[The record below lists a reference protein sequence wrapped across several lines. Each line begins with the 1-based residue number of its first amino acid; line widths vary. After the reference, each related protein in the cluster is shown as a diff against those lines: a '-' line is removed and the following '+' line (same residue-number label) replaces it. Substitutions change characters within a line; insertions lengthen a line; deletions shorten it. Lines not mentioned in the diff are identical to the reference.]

1 MIMYSIKLNLTN
13 HLVNK
18 SIIVKIDGE
27 KTLLDYFNKIIDI
40 DELLIKNSY
49 VYRGK
54 VLGFDYPLKNTIYTV
69 FRVDQNPVVEEISFK
84 NSINPIKKL
93 NWLYLINSKNLYDIE
108 NLSGIEPINRT
119 IIGGLHQWGV
129 KRDKTINTIANY
141 PENLVIIKH
150 QNRKFAYNR
159 YCLLN
164 SLKLSKK
171 DEFVLPHNKITVSK
185 SFLTNKLHVFRED
198 LPIIDMDSLV

>member
-1 MIMYSIKLNLTN
+1 MITYSIKLNLTN

-18 SIIVKIDGE
+18 SITITLDE
-27 KTLLDYFNKIIDI
+27 DKTLLDYFNKLLSI

-49 VYRGK
+49 TYRDK
-54 VLGFDYPLKNTIYTV
+54 VLGFDYPLHNSIYSV
-69 FRVDQNPVVEEISFK
+69 FRVDQNPIVEEISFK

-93 NWLYLINSKNLYDIE
+93 KWLYLINSKNLYDIE
-108 NLSGIEPINRT
+108 NLSGIEPINKT

-129 KRDKTINTIANY
+129 KRNRSINIIANY

-150 QNRKFAYNR
+150 KNRKFAYNR

-164 SLKLSKK
+164 SLKLSKE
-171 DEFVLPHNKITVSK
+171 DEFVFPHNKITVSK
-185 SFLTNKLHVFRED
+185 TVLTNKLHVFRED
-198 LPIIDMDSLV
+198 LPIIDMDSLI